1 MLPTIFTPNGDGF
14 NDEFKVYSAGGIIVK
29 EMKIFNRWGELVHD
43 ATVAWNGDYKG
54 KRLQYSKDRWN
65 RKYLSKVLGEKC
77 NSCNIEEWNGSH
89 IGLEVNH
96 IDGHAYN
103 NVIDNLELLC
113 PNCHSQTDT
122 YKNKGARISDRRYR

>member
-1 MLPTIFTPNGDGF
+1 MNCKNCDKETSGVYCNNKCQQDYQVSLKESAFRNG
-14 NDEFKVYSAGGIIVK
+14 E
-29 EMKIFNRWGELVHD
+29 
-43 ATVAWNGDYKG
+43 YKG

-65 RKYLSKVLGEKC
+65 RRYLSKVLEEKC
-77 NSCNIEEWNGSH
+77 NCCGMNQWNGKP

-122 YKNKGARISDRRYR
+122 YKNKGARKSDRRYR